1 MIRQATAADVPTILE
16 IFNDNILN
24 STAIY
29 MYKEQTLEQ
38 RMQWF
43 DGKQQNGEPLFV
55 FEIDGEVAGYAT
67 YGAFRAYPAYQY
79 TVEHSVYVHKNHYKK
94 GIATKLMHAII
105 DHAKAQNV
113 KTMVAGIDKENGASM
128 IIHEKL
134 GFTYSGTIRNA
145 GYKFGRWLDLV
156 FYQLDLDG
164 PENPRE
170 MS

>member
-1 MIRQATAADVPTILE
+1 MIRQATAADVPAILE
-16 IFNDNILN
+16 IFNDNILH

-29 MYKEQTLEQ
+29 MYKEQTLDQ

-43 DGKQQNGEPLFV
+43 DSKHKNGEPLFV
-55 FEIDGEVAGYAT
+55 FDIDGEVAGYAT

-94 GIATKLMHAII
+94 GIATKLMHVLI
-105 DHAKAQNV
+105 DHAKAQDV
-113 KTMVAGIDKENGASM
+113 KTMVAGIDKENAASM

-156 FYQLDLDG
+156 FYQLDLKG
-164 PENPRE
+164 PENPHE
-170 MS
+170 N

>member
-16 IFNDNILN
+16 IFNDNILH

-43 DGKQQNGEPLFV
+43 DSKQQNGEPLFV

-94 GIATKLMHAII
+94 GIATKLMHVLI
-105 DHAKAQNV
+105 DHAKAHDV
-113 KTMVAGIDKENGASM
+113 KTMVAGIDKENEASM

-156 FYQLDLDG
+156 FYQLDLQG
-164 PENPRE
+164 PENPHE
-170 MS
+170 N

>member
-16 IFNDNILN
+16 IFNDNILH

-29 MYKEQTLEQ
+29 MYKEQTLDQ

-43 DGKQQNGEPLFV
+43 DGKQKNGEPLFV
-55 FEIDGEVAGYAT
+55 YDIGGEVAGYAT

-94 GIATKLMHAII
+94 GIATKLMHALI
-105 DHAKAQNV
+105 DHAKVHEV
-113 KTMVAGIDKENGASM
+113 KTMVAGIDKENEASM

-156 FYQLDLDG
+156 FYQLDLKG
-164 PENPRE
+164 PENPHE
-170 MS
+170 N

>member
-1 MIRQATAADVPTILE
+1 MIRQATAADVPAILE
-16 IFNDNILN
+16 IFNDNILH

-29 MYKEQTLEQ
+29 MYKEQTLDQ

-43 DGKQQNGEPLFV
+43 DSKQKNGEPLFV
-55 FEIDGEVAGYAT
+55 FDIDGEVAGYAT

-94 GIATKLMHAII
+94 GIATKLMHVLI
-105 DHAKAQNV
+105 DHAKAQDV
-113 KTMVAGIDKENGASM
+113 KTMVAGIDKENAASM

-156 FYQLDLDG
+156 FYQLDLKG

-170 MS
+170 N

>member
-16 IFNDNILN
+16 IFNDNILH

-43 DGKQQNGEPLFV
+43 EDKQQNGDPLLV
-55 FEIDGEVAGYAT
+55 FEIAGEVAGYAT

-105 DHAKAQNV
+105 AHAKAQDV
-113 KTMVAGIDKENGASM
+113 KTMVAGIDKENVASI

-164 PENPRE
+164 PKNP
-170 MS
+170 

>member
-1 MIRQATAADVPTILE
+1 MIRQATAADIPVILE

-29 MYKEQTLEQ
+29 MYEEQTLEQ
-38 RMQWF
+38 RLTWF
-43 DGKQQNGEPLFV
+43 ENKISAGEPLFV
-55 FEIDGEVAGYAT
+55 FEECGEVAGYAS
-67 YGAFRAYPAYQY
+67 YGSFRAYPAFHY

-94 GIATKLMHAII
+94 GIASQLMHALINY
-105 DHAKAQNV
+105 AKEHDV
-113 KTMVAGIDKENGASM
+113 KTMVGCIDKENEAS
-128 IIHEKL
+128 IRIHEKL

-164 PENPRE
+164 PGNPQEN
-170 MS
+170 